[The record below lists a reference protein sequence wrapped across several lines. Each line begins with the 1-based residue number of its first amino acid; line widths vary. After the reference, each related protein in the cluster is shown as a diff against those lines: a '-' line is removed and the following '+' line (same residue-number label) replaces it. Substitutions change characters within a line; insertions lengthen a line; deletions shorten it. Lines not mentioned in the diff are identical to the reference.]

1 MAKKITIGKNRPTK
15 AQVEEFEMLSK
26 LLDALAIEAKE
37 FSKKKPD
44 EALNKLKIKMANRV
58 LSKVK
63 ELLKKEATNEFLDI
77 LDEVTIPTNS
87 DAVLIIG
94 QFKAAMNQFYGSYNG
109 YDGTSYGWHT
119 KD

>member
-1 MAKKITIGKNRPTK
+1 MARLTPGPNPPTK
-15 AQVEEFEMLSK
+15 AQAEEFDMLSK
-26 LLDALAIEAKE
+26 LLDALSIETKE

-63 ELLKKEATNEFLDI
+63 ELLKNEATSEFLDT
-77 LDEVTIPTNS
+77 LDEDSIPTNS
-87 DAVLIIG
+87 DAVLIIT
-94 QFKAAMNQFYGSYNG
+94 QFQAAMKQFHSSYHG
-109 YDGTSYGWHT
+109 WDGNEHRWHT